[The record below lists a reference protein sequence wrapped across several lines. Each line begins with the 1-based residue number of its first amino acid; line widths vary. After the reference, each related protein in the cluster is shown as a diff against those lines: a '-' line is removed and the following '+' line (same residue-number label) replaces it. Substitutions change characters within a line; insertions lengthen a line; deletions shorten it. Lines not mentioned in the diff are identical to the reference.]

1 MRSWLQRTLVSLAW
15 SLSVMHMVG
24 QNRVHTPYM
33 AGILVI
39 SLPKIP
45 YVHRIYVIL
54 ANPSIAHWFVLG

>member
-1 MRSWLQRTLVSLAW
+1 
-15 SLSVMHMVG
+15 MHMVG